1 MLAAALKSLSGMR
14 KKTQPGQKQEIA

>member
-14 KKTQPGQKQEIA
+14 KKTQPGRKQEIA